1 MVQHSTRL
9 DSGSLW
15 MYRGIGLAGLI
26 GVRVL
31 LWLAYHPTP
40 IPWSPISDPLI
51 YSDLANGWMA
61 GEPWPEEALYHSP
74 LYPYLLGGLFRLFGP
89 SPYSMILL
97 QNAAGI
103 LSGMLLLEWL
113 LRTSKRRSRFW
124 VGLVLLVQ
132 SGVWISY
139 EWKLFPVTLAITAQ
153 IVIVGLL
160 GLHFRGDSSSNATW
174 KRWTSLTVVGGS
186 LALLILLRSN
196 FLLLLPLFYAA
207 PLIPT
212 LRRRIGVFSMVYVA
226 LFATILLVP
235 FLLRN
240 EGLGGGYSLSA
251 NSGITFYQG
260 NNEAAS
266 GIYTKVAG
274 VSTDILRQ
282 NSDARRV
289 ARSQGYETVSEANR
303 YWFSQ
308 GLEWI
313 RTDPSR
319 AVRLWMKK
327 AFLFFG
333 PQELSGDFPFQ
344 FERERILSLRLSSLV
359 NFTFLSVFG
368 LVGLWV
374 LRREWEWWG
383 PFALFVIA
391 SFSTCVIFYVNGRY
405 RIPVWPLLI
414 PPAAVGIDRLGEWSR
429 TDSSTA
435 HPNRRFAGA
444 AAFVAGIALIGFTLP
459 VDLSRPQMVI
469 GWHNWG
475 VASARASLDDEAV
488 RAYEKVLAIRA
499 GHVPTL
505 ENLSRLHL
513 KRRDADRAEATLN
526 RLLRHAPNSYLVHKG
541 MADLRFQQMDWP
553 DARRAADRAL
563 AIRPGNRQAQLILAG
578 ASIRLHDYE
587 SACPILERL
596 DLVETL
602 DGSFY
607 AMLNA
612 CRRLQRAA
620 SRPE

>member
-1 MVQHSTRL
+1 
-9 DSGSLW
+9 
-15 MYRGIGLAGLI
+15 
-26 GVRVL
+26 
-31 LWLAYHPTP
+31 
-40 IPWSPISDPLI
+40 LI
-51 YSDLANGWMA
+51 YSDLAKGWIA
-61 GEPWPEEALYHSP
+61 GQPWPEEALYHSP

-97 QNAAGI
+97 QNVAGI
-103 LSGMLLLEWL
+103 LGGMLLLEWL

-124 VGLVLLVQ
+124 IGLVLLVQ

-160 GLHFRGDSSSNATW
+160 GMHLRGDPNSTAAW
-174 KRWTSLTVVGGS
+174 QRWALLTIVGSS

-196 FLLLLPLFYAA
+196 FLLLLPLFFAA
-207 PLIPT
+207 PLIPV
-212 LRRRIGVFSMVYVA
+212 LRRRIGAISMVYVG
-226 LFATILLVP
+226 LFATILLLP

-313 RTDPSR
+313 QADPTR
-319 AVRLWMKK
+319 AVSLWMKK

-368 LVGLWV
+368 LVGLWI

-383 PFALFVIA
+383 PFALSVMV

-429 TDSSTA
+429 TYSTTA
-435 HPNRRFAGA
+435 HPNRKLACA
-444 AAFVAGIALIGFTLP
+444 AALVAGIALIGFSWP
-459 VDLSRPQMVI
+459 VDLSRSQTVI

-475 VASARASLDDEAV
+475 VASARASLDDEAA

-505 ENLSRLHL
+505 ENLSRLYL
-513 KRRDADRAEATLN
+513 KRRDADRAEAILN
-526 RLLRHAPNSYLVHKG
+526 RLLRHAPNSYVAHKG

-553 DARRAADRAL
+553 GARRAAERAL
-563 AIRPGNRQAQLILAG
+563 AIRPGKRQALLILAG
-578 ASIRLHDYE
+578 ASVRLHDFE

-596 DLVETL
+596 DQVERL
-602 DGSFY
+602 EGSFH

-612 CRRLQRAA
+612 CLRIQRAA
-620 SRPE
+620 ARLES